1 MKYISIISVYLL
13 YYSSVK
19 KNLSLAINKKNTML
33 FLDLHILFMVGYM
46 EIKKIDTTVQKQTIL
61 ATRPDSFSD
70 FVWQSHIKQMLQTAI
85 VSAKKRNWPLWHIL
99 FSWPSWFWK
108 TTMAHIIAE
117 ELWVKSKVITDYAI
131 SKPSEIV
138 SILNALEQW
147 DILFIDE
154 IHRLKPN
161 VEEVLYTAMED
172 FVIDMVMPE
181 WGNVRIP
188 INPFTL
194 IWATTKPEMLS
205 KPMKNRFVY
214 SFHLAEYT
222 NEEKAIIIERYLQV
236 YGVSY
241 DKSIPSEIAKKV
253 DSVPREIH
261 NLCIKIR
268 DYCVEKWIK
277 NVTEQELKEFF
288 KHAQIHEW
296 GLTPLHERYLEVMAQ
311 YDRPIGVKVIAAQLW
326 VNEKAVEED
335 IEPLLLKLWK
345 IEKTQQ
351 WRVLSWWNIRWLFD
365 A

>member
-1 MKYISIISVYLL
+1 
-13 YYSSVK
+13 
-19 KNLSLAINKKNTML
+19 
-33 FLDLHILFMVGYM
+33 M
-46 EIKKIDTTVQKQTIL
+46 EIKKIDTTTQKQTIL
-61 ATRPDSFSD
+61 ATRPDNFDD
-70 FVWQSHIKQMLQTAI
+70 FVGQSHIKQMLQTAI
-85 VSAKKRNWPLWHIL
+85 TSAKKRNWPLWHIL

-117 ELWVKSKVITDYAI
+117 ELWVNNKIITAYAI

-138 SILNALEQW
+138 SILNALEPW

-172 FVIDMVMPE
+172 FVVDMVMPE
-181 WGNVRIP
+181 WWNIRIP

-222 NEEKAIIIERYLQV
+222 DAEKSIIIQRYLRV
-236 YGVSY
+236 YDVNYNS
-241 DKSIPSEIAKKV
+241 SVPSEIAKKV

-268 DYCVEKWIK
+268 DYCIEKSIK
-277 NVTEQELKEFF
+277 NLTSSELSQFF
-288 KHAQIHEW
+288 QHAQIHDG
-296 GLTPLHERYLEVMAQ
+296 GLTPLHERYLEVLAQ
-311 YDRPIGVKVIAAQLW
+311 YDRPIWVRVIAAQLW

-345 IEKTQQ
+345 IEKTSQ
-351 WRVLSWWNIRWLFD
+351 WRILSWWSGKWLFS
-365 A
+365 